1 MKRLLVLFTLSMSL
15 ILTGC
20 GQAASSEPVDY
31 YVPVEHKDTPIKLL
45 DDIYVSYDIL
55 YSTIDYAP
63 QYAYLLGDSTGTYK
77 VFNKKPVDC
86 DDVNNYTLSGKYME
100 LSDESA
106 ISLNYLSKE
115 VGDYKLSGK
124 FYCNLLY
131 NSAGEITGVTI
142 EMKGDDA

>member
-20 GQAASSEPVDY
+20 GQASPSEPIDY

-45 DDIYVSYDIL
+45 DDIYVSYEIL
-55 YSTIDYAP
+55 YSVIDYAP
-63 QYAYLLGDSTGTYK
+63 QYAYLLGDGTGTYR

-86 DDVNNYTLSGKYME
+86 NDIYAYELSSNYLE

-106 ISLNYLSKE
+106 IGLNYLSKE